1 MNQSETAGDPPAG
14 AEEAEAAF
22 TPARAEEVA
31 ERVRQRLRDYP
42 DFPRP
47 GILFRDVMPLF
58 QDHVLFSD
66 VIGVFA
72 DHATAVGAEKIA
84 GIESRGFLFGVPV
97 GLRLGVPFIA
107 VRKKG
112 KLPGETIAA
121 EYDLE
126 YGNSH
131 LELQADA
138 VRPGER
144 VLIVDDLLATGGTA
158 AATASLIE
166 ELGGTVAALQVLVEL
181 AALPGRE
188 AVDSYN
194 IFALLTL

>member
-1 MNQSETAGDPPAG
+1 MAGQSPAV
-14 AEEAEAAF
+14 AEEAEVAF

-66 VIGVFA
+66 VIEVLA

-97 GLRLGVPFIA
+97 GLRLGLPFIA

-112 KLPGETIAA
+112 KLPGETVAA
-121 EYDLE
+121 EYALE

-138 VRPGER
+138 VRPGDR
-144 VLIVDDLLATGGTA
+144 VLIIDDLLATGGTA

-188 AVDSYN
+188 ALDSYN

>member
-1 MNQSETAGDPPAG
+1 MNQSETAGDAPAG
-14 AEEAEAAF
+14 AEGAEAAF
-22 TPARAEEVA
+22 TSARAEEVA

-66 VIGVFA
+66 VIDVLA
-72 DHATAVGAEKIA
+72 DHASAIRAEKIA

-121 EYDLE
+121 EYALE
-126 YGNSH
+126 YGSAH

-144 VLIVDDLLATGGTA
+144 VLIIDDLLATGGTA

-188 AVDSYN
+188 AMNSYN

>member
-1 MNQSETAGDPPAG
+1 MNQSETAGHPPAV
-14 AEEAEAAF
+14 AEEAEVAF

-31 ERVRQRLRDYP
+31 ERVRQQLRDYP

-58 QDHVLFSD
+58 QDHILFSD

>member
-1 MNQSETAGDPPAG
+1 MDQNETAGHSPAV

-66 VIGVFA
+66 VIEVLA

-97 GLRLGVPFIA
+97 GLRLGLPFIA

-112 KLPGETIAA
+112 KLPGETVAA
-121 EYDLE
+121 EYALE

-144 VLIVDDLLATGGTA
+144 VLIIDDLLATGGTA

-166 ELGGTVAALQVLVEL
+166 ELGGAVAALQVLVEL

-188 AVDSYN
+188 AMDSYN

>member
-1 MNQSETAGDPPAG
+1 MNQSETTGHPPAV
-14 AEEAEAAF
+14 AEEAETAF

-42 DFPRP
+42 DYPRP

-66 VIGVFA
+66 VIDVFA

-121 EYDLE
+121 EYELE

-158 AATASLIE
+158 AATVSLIE

-181 AALPGRE
+181 EALPGRE
-188 AVDSYN
+188 AVNSYN

>member
-1 MNQSETAGDPPAG
+1 MNQSETTGHPPAV

-42 DFPRP
+42 DYPRP

-66 VIGVFA
+66 VIDVFA

-112 KLPGETIAA
+112 KLPGETISA
-121 EYDLE
+121 EYELE

-144 VLIVDDLLATGGTA
+144 VLIIDDLLATGGTA

>member
-1 MNQSETAGDPPAG
+1 MNQGEVTGQRPEVAQEADTVFVPP
-14 AEEAEAAF
+14 
-22 TPARAEEVA
+22 RAEEVA

-58 QDHVLFSD
+58 QDHQLFTD
-66 VIGVFA
+66 VISVLA
-72 DHATAVGAEKIA
+72 AHATAVGADKIA
-84 GIESRGFLFGVPV
+84 GIESRGFLFGVPI
-97 GLRLGVPFIA
+97 GLRLGIPFIA
-107 VRKKG
+107 VRKQG

-121 EYDLE
+121 EYELE
-126 YGNSH
+126 YGNAH
-131 LELQADA
+131 LELQADS
-138 VRPGER
+138 VQPGER

-181 AALPGRE
+181 EALSGRD
-188 AVDSYN
+188 ALDSYSL
-194 IFALLTL
+194 FALLTL

>member
-1 MNQSETAGDPPAG
+1 MNQSETAGHPPAV
-14 AEEAEAAF
+14 AEEAEVAF

-31 ERVRQRLRDYP
+31 ERVRQQLRDYP

>member
-1 MNQSETAGDPPAG
+1 MNQSETAGHPPAV
-14 AEEAEAAF
+14 AEEAEVAF

-31 ERVRQRLRDYP
+31 ERVRQQLRDYP

-112 KLPGETIAA
+112 KLPGKTIAA

>member
-1 MNQSETAGDPPAG
+1 MKQSGTAGHPPAA
-14 AEEAEAAF
+14 AEEVEAAF
-22 TPARAEEVA
+22 APARAEEVA

-42 DFPRP
+42 DFPKP

-66 VIGVFA
+66 VIEVLA
-72 DHATAVGAEKIA
+72 EHATAVGAEKIA

-97 GLRLGVPFIA
+97 GLRLGIPFVA

-112 KLPGETIAA
+112 KLPGETVTA
-121 EYDLE
+121 EYALE

-131 LELQADA
+131 LELQADS

-144 VLIVDDLLATGGTA
+144 VLIIDDLLATGGTA

-188 AVDSYN
+188 AVDSYKV
-194 IFALLTL
+194 FALITL

>member
-1 MNQSETAGDPPAG
+1 MKQSGTAGHRPAA

-22 TPARAEEVA
+22 APVRAEEVA

-42 DFPRP
+42 DFPKP

-66 VIGVFA
+66 VIEVLA

-97 GLRLGVPFIA
+97 GLRLGIPFVA

-112 KLPGETIAA
+112 KLPGETVTA
-121 EYDLE
+121 EYALE

-138 VRPGER
+138 VSPGER

-194 IFALLTL
+194 IFSLITL

>member
-1 MNQSETAGDPPAG
+1 MNKT
-14 AEEAEAAF
+14 EAAGQKPAMAEKAGMVF
-22 TPARAEEVA
+22 APARAEEVA
-31 ERVRQRLRDYP
+31 ERVRQQLRDYP

-58 QDHVLFSD
+58 QDHALFSD
-66 VIGVFA
+66 VVDVLA
-72 DHATAVGAEKIA
+72 AHATAVGAEKIA

-97 GLRLGVPFIA
+97 GLRLKIPFIA
-107 VRKKG
+107 VRKQG

-121 EYDLE
+121 EYALE
-126 YGNSH
+126 YGNAH

-138 VRPGER
+138 VRPGDR
-144 VLIVDDLLATGGTA
+144 VLIIDDLLATGGTA

-181 AALPGRE
+181 DALPGRQ
-188 AVDSYN
+188 ALDSYN
-194 IFALLTL
+194 VFALLTL

>member
-1 MNQSETAGDPPAG
+1 MNENQSAGHAPAG
-14 AEEAEAAF
+14 PERVQAIDRSAQV
-22 TPARAEEVA
+22 EEVA
-31 ERVRQRLRDYP
+31 ERVRQQLRDYP

-58 QDHVLFSD
+58 RDHGLFSD
-66 VIGVFA
+66 VVEVFA
-72 DHATAVGAEKIA
+72 EHARTVGAEKVA

-97 GLRLGVPFIA
+97 CTRLGIPFIA
-107 VRKKG
+107 VRKQG
-112 KLPGETIAA
+112 KLPGDTVAA

-126 YGNSH
+126 YGSAH
-131 LELQADA
+131 LELQADSVA
-138 VRPGER
+138 PGER

-181 AALPGRE
+181 ASLPGRD
-188 AVDSYN
+188 ALNSYN

>member
-1 MNQSETAGDPPAG
+1 MNQSEMAGHPPAV

-42 DFPRP
+42 DFPKP

-66 VIGVFA
+66 VIEVLA

-97 GLRLGVPFIA
+97 GLWLGVPFVA

-121 EYDLE
+121 EYALE
-126 YGNSH
+126 YGTSH

-144 VLIVDDLLATGGTA
+144 VLIIDDLLATGGTA

-188 AVDSYN
+188 AVNSYN

>member
-66 VIGVFA
+66 VIDVLA
-72 DHATAVGAEKIA
+72 DHASAVRAEKIA

-112 KLPGETIAA
+112 RLPGETIAA
-121 EYDLE
+121 EYALE
-126 YGNSH
+126 YGSSQ

-138 VRPGER
+138 IRPGER
-144 VLIVDDLLATGGTA
+144 VLIIDDLLATGGTA

-188 AVDSYN
+188 AMNSYN

>member
-1 MNQSETAGDPPAG
+1 MNQREMAGQTPAV
-14 AEEAEAAF
+14 AEEAEAVF

-66 VIGVFA
+66 VIEVLS

-97 GLRLGVPFIA
+97 GLRLRVPFIA

-112 KLPGETIAA
+112 KLPGDTIAA
-121 EYDLE
+121 EYELE

-144 VLIVDDLLATGGTA
+144 VLIIDDLLATGGTA

-188 AVDSYN
+188 AVNSYN

>member
-1 MNQSETAGDPPAG
+1 
-14 AEEAEAAF
+14 
-22 TPARAEEVA
+22 
-31 ERVRQRLRDYP
+31 
-42 DFPRP
+42 
-47 GILFRDVMPLF
+47 MPLF
-58 QDHVLFSD
+58 QDHALFTD
-66 VIGVFA
+66 VIEVLA

-97 GLRLGVPFIA
+97 GLRLGVPFVA

-112 KLPGETIAA
+112 KLPGDTVAA
-121 EYDLE
+121 EYELE
-126 YGNSH
+126 YGNAH

-138 VRPGER
+138 VKPGER
-144 VLIVDDLLATGGTA
+144 VLIIDDLLATGGTA